1 MSRFTEALIVS
12 PLSDGNTWVVLKSF
26 GYDVGEEGSGDTVEV
41 EKGFVT
47 DFASIPRLFWIL
59 LPRWGK
65 YGNAAVIHDWLY
77 WSQDRT
83 RAGADQIM
91 FEAMDV
97 LSVPAWQKYLIYGFV
112 RVFGF
117 ISWHRNHWERL
128 EGFERVLRRS
138 QIKSI
143 EELDRPGILSSAW
156 RHYTRRSKESI
167 P

>member
-1 MSRFTEALIVS
+1 MSRFTEALVVS

-26 GYDVGEEGSGDTVEV
+26 GYDVGEEGSGNTVEV
-41 EKGFVT
+41 KKGFVT

-77 WSQDRT
+77 WCQDRT
-83 RAGADQIM
+83 RAEADRIM
-91 FEAMDV
+91 LEAMGV
-97 LSVPAWQKYLIYGFV
+97 LFVPNWQKYAIYLFV
-112 RVFGF
+112 RVFGL

-128 EGFERVLRRS
+128 AGFERVLQRT

-143 EELDRPGILSSAW
+143 DELDRPGLLQSAW
-156 RHYTRRSKESI
+156 RHYTRHSK
-167 P
+167 